1 MQKVYKAPDYLLAFL
16 VMLGCAL
23 FILCPVN
30 DYSIAS
36 FVAKLLLA
44 MYMCIEEFRKIF
56 SGIFF
61 FYYLTNDIH
70 REIVRKFPF
79 SSHSC

>member
-23 FILCPVN
+23 FILYPVN

-36 FVAKLLLA
+36 FVVKLLLA
-44 MYMCIEEFRKIF
+44 IYMCIEEFRKIF
-56 SGIFF
+56 TGKKKLLP
-61 FYYLTNDIH
+61 Y
-70 REIVRKFPF
+70 
-79 SSHSC
+79 